1 MKKKYFFMACLAAIF
16 TISSCSDDDDNAT
29 VLPSGISNLTATPLE
44 GGVLLEWEVPVD
56 SNLFYVKIDYTH
68 PVTGKCVNKNASVFC
83 DTMLIEGMLAK
94 DGEYTFHATPVSLTQ
109 NMGERLEVKASA
121 LPVQPVVKEIT
132 DKVLLEKSNLFCNKP
147 DPDEGKYIEYLVDG
161 NYTNFFHTDWHDA
174 GTNPHYIDIT
184 LLSPVEQFKIQTY
197 YRGGKYG
204 QCPVY
209 ITVLG
214 SNDGEHW
221 DEIANIEDDGKGGSS
236 YTTPTLRTEGQS
248 YSHIRYRADETSN
261 NAVFFALSELEF
273 YTVRTEIYDPEGIYR
288 PEDKE

>member
-16 TISSCSDDDDNAT
+16 MVSACNDDDDNAT
-29 VLPSGISNLTATPLE
+29 VLPSAISNLTATPLE

-56 SNLFYVKIDYTH
+56 SNLFYVQVDYTH
-68 PVTGKCVNKNASVFC
+68 PVTGKRINKNASVFC

-94 DGEYTFHATPVSLTQ
+94 DGEYTFHAIPVSLTQ
-109 NMGERLEVKASA
+109 DVGEKLEVKASA

-132 DKVLLEKSNLFCNKP
+132 DKVLLGKDNLFCNKP

-174 GTNPHYIDIT
+174 GTVPHYIDIT

-204 QCPVY
+204 QCPVE

-214 SNDGEHW
+214 SNDGEQW
-221 DEIANIEDDGKGGSS
+221 DEIANMEDDGKGGSS
-236 YTTPTLRTEGQS
+236 YTTPTLGTEGKP
-248 YSHIRYRADETSN
+248 YSRIRYRADETFGNS
-261 NAVFFALSELEF
+261 VFFSLAELEF
-273 YTVRTEIYDPEGIYR
+273 YTVKTEIYDPEGIYQ

>member
-1 MKKKYFFMACLAAIF
+1 MQLSYRR
-16 TISSCSDDDDNAT
+16 
-29 VLPSGISNLTATPLE
+29 NLTATPLE

-56 SNLFYVKIDYTH
+56 SNLFYVQVDYTH
-68 PVTGKCVNKNASVFC
+68 PVTGKRINKNASVFC

-94 DGEYTFHATPVSLTQ
+94 DGEYTFHAIPVSLTQ
-109 NMGERLEVKASA
+109 DVGEKLEVKASA

-132 DKVLLEKSNLFCNKP
+132 DKVLLGKDNLFCNKP

-174 GTNPHYIDIT
+174 GTAPHYIDIT

-204 QCPVY
+204 QCPVE

-214 SNDGEHW
+214 SNDGEQW
-221 DEIANIEDDGKGGSS
+221 DEIANMEDDGKGGSS
-236 YTTPTLRTEGQS
+236 YTTPTLGTEGKP
-248 YSHIRYRADETSN
+248 YSRIRYRADETFGNS
-261 NAVFFALSELEF
+261 VFFSLAELEF

>member
-16 TISSCSDDDDNAT
+16 MVSACNDDDDNAT
-29 VLPSGISNLTATPLE
+29 VLPSAISNLTATPLE

-56 SNLFYVKIDYTH
+56 SNLFYVQVDYTH
-68 PVTGKCVNKNASVFC
+68 PVTGKRINKNASVFC

-94 DGEYTFHATPVSLTQ
+94 DGEYTFHAIPVSLTQ
-109 NMGERLEVKASA
+109 DVGEKLEVKASA

-132 DKVLLEKSNLFCNKP
+132 DKVLLGKDNLFCNKP

-174 GTNPHYIDIT
+174 GTAPHYIDIT

-204 QCPVY
+204 QCPVE

-214 SNDGEHW
+214 SNDGEQW

-236 YTTPTLRTEGQS
+236 YTTPTLGTEGKP
-248 YSHIRYRADETSN
+248 YSRIRYRADETFGNS
-261 NAVFFALSELEF
+261 VFFSLAELEF
-273 YTVRTEIYDPEGIYR
+273 YTVKTEIYDPEGIYR

>member
-16 TISSCSDDDDNAT
+16 MISSCSNDDDNAT

-56 SNLFYVKIDYTH
+56 SNLFYVQIDYTH
-68 PVTGKCVNKNASVFC
+68 PVTGKRINKNASVFC
-83 DTMLIEGMLAK
+83 DTMLIKDMLAK
-94 DGEYTFHATPVSLTQ
+94 EGEYTFHATPVSLTQ
-109 NMGERLEVKASA
+109 NMGERLEVKAAA

-174 GTNPHYIDIT
+174 GTAPHYIDIT

-236 YTTPTLRTEGQS
+236 YTTPTLGTEGKS
-248 YSHIRYRADETSN
+248 YSRIRYRADETSDN
-261 NAVFFALSELEF
+261 SVFFALAELEF

-288 PEDKE
+288 PEDKK